1 MSVALPATRRRDPA
15 DQNEKPRRTTTTTA
29 SANCRLCTLL
39 CQTCMALPNRKGPP
53 MSAANA
59 STFISLREAGQRV
72 GLSYWSIRARV
83 RDGLLPAYRTSATS
97 ALRVKISDVDA
108 LLTRVVPRSTER
120 QANRP

>member
-1 MSVALPATRRRDPA
+1 
-15 DQNEKPRRTTTTTA
+15 
-29 SANCRLCTLL
+29 
-39 CQTCMALPNRKGPP
+39 